1 MDMYRDSYVLALMV
15 DGKIQ
20 KESDDGTVLIP
31 FGSEYVLRLK
41 NKLRK
46 RAVADVWL
54 DGRIACKGIV
64 LEANGT
70 VDLERF
76 VADGNLT
83 EGKRFKLAR
92 LTDPKVDQPNDS
104 ENGIIEVNFYPEKDT
119 PVVEKT
125 VIHEYKHDCF
135 LHNHLGSYIGHC
147 STCCNN
153 QWCSICRPPFYY
165 KTFTAGDSNSGGI
178 SGGNIIVTSGLNTS
192 GNLTAGGTVGKGIVS
207 NNSMPMNAVY
217 AASTEGVV
225 QANVTLNNLDLSKAS
240 NSLGEAAATVEGSTS
255 TQTFST
261 ISLDVDRSK
270 PTTIRLTVRGMS
282 KLIDVCSC
290 GYKRKKDVKF
300 CPNDG
305 TQLVA

>member
-1 MDMYRDSYVLALMV
+1 MYRDSYVAALLV

-20 KESDDGTVLIP
+20 KESDNGTVLIP

-46 RAVADVWL
+46 RAVADVWI
-54 DGRIACKGIV
+54 DGKIAVKGVVID
-64 LEANGT
+64 ANET

-92 LTDPKVDQPNDS
+92 LTDTKVDQPDDS
-104 ENGIIEVNFYPEKDT
+104 ENGNIEVNFYPEKDA
-119 PVVEKT
+119 PVVEKI
-125 VIHEYKHDCF
+125 VEHINCNH
-135 LHNHLGSYIGHC
+135 HNHGWLGHC
-147 STCCNN
+147 VWCCNN
-153 QWCSICRPPFYY
+153 SWCTTCHPHMY
-165 KTFTAGDSNSGGI
+165 KYGTLSGG
-178 SGGNIIVTSGLNTS
+178 SGVTYTGGVTSNGNI
-192 GNLTAGGTVGKGIVS
+192 TVNNGDLKGILRS
-207 NNSMPMNAVY
+207 NALNVTYSAD
-217 AASTEGVV
+217 STSA
-225 QANVTLNNLDLSKAS
+225 QANVNVTSNLGSEVFTNAS

-255 TQTFST
+255 LQKFSS
-261 ISLDVDRSK
+261 IYIDVDRSK
-270 PTTIRLTVRGMS
+270 PTTIRLMVKGTTKILS
-282 KLIDVCSC
+282 TCTC

>member
-1 MDMYRDSYVLALMV
+1 MDMYRDSYVATLMV

-46 RAVADVWL
+46 RAVADVWI
-54 DGRIACKGIV
+54 DGKIAVKGVVID
-64 LEANGT
+64 ANDT

-76 VADGNLT
+76 VTDGNLN

-104 ENGIIEVNFYPEKDT
+104 ENGRIEVNFYPEKDE
-119 PVVEKT
+119 PVVEKKI
-125 VIHEYKHDCF
+125 IHEYEHHYCNT
-135 LHNHLGSYIGHC
+135 HYHWGHC
-147 STCCNN
+147 SGCCTN
-153 QWCSICRPPFYY
+153 QWCSICHPHFGGWTYTSGTGTI
-165 KTFTAGDSNSGGI
+165 KTLSASPDSSGITFGGIVGQASSNS
-178 SGGNIIVTSGLNTS
+178 SVTTNLNVNSTLTS
-192 GNLTAGGTVGKGIVS
+192 NSVQMGNLSADAKSIQDMAF
-207 NNSMPMNAVY
+207 NSM
-217 AASTEGVV
+217 
-225 QANVTLNNLDLSKAS
+225 
-240 NSLGEAAATVEGSTS
+240 GEAAATVEGSTS
-255 TQTFST
+255 LQKFSSVY
-261 ISLDVDRSK
+261 IDVDRSK
-270 PTTIRLTVRGMS
+270 PTTIRLLVKGLS
-282 KLIDVCSC
+282 KVLNTCDKC

>member
-1 MDMYRDSYVLALMV
+1 MYRDSYVAALMV

-20 KESDDGTVLIP
+20 KESDDGSVLIP

-46 RAVADVWL
+46 RAVADVWI
-54 DGRIACKGIV
+54 DGKIAVKGVVID
-64 LEANGT
+64 ANET

-104 ENGIIEVNFYPEKDT
+104 ENGSIEVNFYPEKEK
-119 PVVEKT
+119 PVVEKI
-125 VIHEYKHDCF
+125 VEHINCN
-135 LHNHLGSYIGHC
+135 NHGHGFFGHC
-147 STCCNN
+147 TWCCNN
-153 QWCSICRPPFYY
+153 SYCGTCHPGSW
-165 KTFTAGDSNSGGI
+165 KTY
-178 SGGNIIVTSGLNTS
+178 TSGTTTGGFVGGVTTS
-192 GNLTAGGTVGKGIVS
+192 GNITVNNGDLKGILRS
-207 NNSMPMNAVY
+207 NSMNVTY
-217 AASTEGVV
+217 SASTESAQVNTSSLSDAV
-225 QANVTLNNLDLSKAS
+225 SLNAS

-255 TQTFST
+255 LQKFSS
-261 ISLDVDRSK
+261 IYIDVDRSK
-270 PTTIRLTVRGMS
+270 PTTIRLTVKGTTKILSM
-282 KLIDVCSC
+282 CAC